1 MQTDFLL
8 KNYNTFQLEV
18 KSNYFTSFCSTED
31 LITILK
37 NKPSHEVLVLGEGS
51 NVLFTKDFEGLIL
64 YNTIKGIEVQ
74 SKGENIYLEIG
85 GGENWH
91 DIVTYCVEN
100 NWGGIE
106 NLALIPGTM
115 AAGPIQNIGAYGVE
129 LKDVFVSLDAVNIDS
144 LEKRNFP
151 KEMCRF
157 GYRDSFFKTVEGK
170 KWVITSVK
178 IVLKTAEVYIPNIG
192 YGNIEEILNTEK
204 KNSSIKSVYEA
215 VIAIRKSKLP
225 DPKIDP
231 NAGSFF
237 KNPIIATGQLI
248 ELQENYPKIPNFKI
262 NDRESKV
269 PAAWLI
275 ETIGYK
281 GKRTGN
287 VAIHDKQALVIIT
300 KGATTGKEIL
310 DFSEII
316 IREVML
322 TFGILLEREVNVY

>member
-129 LKDVFVSLDAVNIDS
+129 LKDVFVSLD
-144 LEKRNFP
+144 
-151 KEMCRF
+151 MTF
-157 GYRDSFFKTVEGK
+157 GEFNCYVECYINSS
-170 KWVITSVK
+170 VITYATNSLW
-178 IVLKTAEVYIPNIG
+178 ISHSMLYSRTSLRMLFQYMT
-192 YGNIEEILNTEK
+192 LN
-204 KNSSIKSVYEA
+204 
-215 VIAIRKSKLP
+215 
-225 DPKIDP
+225 
-231 NAGSFF
+231 
-237 KNPIIATGQLI
+237 
-248 ELQENYPKIPNFKI
+248 
-262 NDRESKV
+262 V
-269 PAAWLI
+269 PC
-275 ETIGYK
+275 
-281 GKRTGN
+281 
-287 VAIHDKQALVIIT
+287 
-300 KGATTGKEIL
+300 
-310 DFSEII
+310 
-316 IREVML
+316 
-322 TFGILLEREVNVY
+322 

>member
-1 MQTDFLL
+1 
-8 KNYNTFQLEV
+8 
-18 KSNYFTSFCSTED
+18 
-31 LITILK
+31 
-37 NKPSHEVLVLGEGS
+37 
-51 NVLFTKDFEGLIL
+51 
-64 YNTIKGIEVQ
+64 
-74 SKGENIYLEIG
+74 
-85 GGENWH
+85 
-91 DIVTYCVEN
+91 
-100 NWGGIE
+100 
-106 NLALIPGTM
+106 
-115 AAGPIQNIGAYGVE
+115 
-129 LKDVFVSLDAVNIDS
+129 
-144 LEKRNFP
+144 
-151 KEMCRF
+151 MCRF